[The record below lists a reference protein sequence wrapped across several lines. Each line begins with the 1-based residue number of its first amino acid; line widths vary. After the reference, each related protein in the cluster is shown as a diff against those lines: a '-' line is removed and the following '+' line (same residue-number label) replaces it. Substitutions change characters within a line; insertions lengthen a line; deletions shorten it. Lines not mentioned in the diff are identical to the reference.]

1 MIILL
6 VLLFALN
13 LNSVSAQFVSY
24 PYPSD
29 SISVNIEFQQLTF
42 SYMDVKPSA
51 PNGKTVILFHGKN
64 FNGYYWKDVIGF
76 LTEGGYRVIAPD
88 QIGWGKSSRANI
100 HYSFHLLAYLNKGL
114 LDSLGIE
121 KAIVIGHST
130 GGMLAARFALMYPER
145 TEKLVLENPVGLE
158 DYRTFVPY
166 QPVEAQYI
174 RELAATYNSIK
185 EYQKTYYPEWKDE
198 YEQYVLAQ
206 SQDLSRDDFRNIAL
220 ANALT
225 YQMIY
230 EQPVIYELKDITVP
244 TLLVIGQY
252 DRTVVGKNLLNEEA
266 KQIYGN
272 YPSLGK
278 KVNSLINGSKL
289 VELENVGHIP
299 HVQALPE
306 FLKQV
311 SDFLRE

>member
-1 MIILL
+1 MKILL

-13 LNSVSAQFVSY
+13 LNSASAQFVSY

-64 FNGYYWKDVIGF
+64 FNGYYWKDVIAF

-121 KAIVIGHST
+121 KAVVIGHST
-130 GGMLAARFALMYPER
+130 GGMIAARFALMYPHR

-174 RELAATYNSIK
+174 RELAATYESIK
-185 EYQKTYYPEWKDE
+185 GYQMTYYPEWKVE

-206 SQDLSRDDFRNIAL
+206 SQDLSRDDFQNVAWS
-220 ANALT
+220 NALT

-230 EQPVIYELKDITVP
+230 EQPVIYELKDITLP

-252 DRTVVGKNLLNEEA
+252 DRTVVGKNLLSDEK
-266 KQIYGN
+266 KQSYGN
-272 YPSLGK
+272 YPSLGRNAAK
-278 KVNSLINGSKL
+278 LINASKL

-299 HVQALPE
+299 HVQDISA
-306 FLKQV
+306 FQKAI
-311 SDFLRE
+311 SDFLKE

>member
-1 MIILL
+1 M
-6 VLLFALN
+6 
-13 LNSVSAQFVSY
+13 NSVVAQFVNY
-24 PYPSD
+24 PFPSD
-29 SISVNIEFQQLTF
+29 SVSVIVEFQQLTF
-42 SYMDVKPSA
+42 SYMDIKPEN
-51 PNGKTVILFHGKN
+51 PNGKSVILFHGKN
-64 FNGYYWKDVIGF
+64 FNGYYWKDVIAF

-121 KAIVIGHST
+121 KVIVIGHST
-130 GGMLAARFALMYPER
+130 GGMIAARFALMYPDR

-174 RELAATYNSIK
+174 RELAATYESIK
-185 EYQKTYYPEWKDE
+185 DYQKTYYPEWKDE

-206 SQDLSRDDFRNIAL
+206 SQDLARDDYESVAW

-230 EQPVIYELKDITVP
+230 EQPVIYELKDITIP
-244 TLLVIGQY
+244 TLIVIGQY

-266 KQIYGN
+266 KQVYGN
-272 YPSLGK
+272 YPLLGK
-278 KVNSLINGSKL
+278 KANELIKGSKL
-289 VELENVGHIP
+289 VELDNVGHIP
-299 HVQALPE
+299 HVQDLPAFQKAVE
-306 FLKQV
+306 SFLK
-311 SDFLRE
+311 E